1 MQTRPQSWSTTST
14 TFTWTVGTCTS
25 LVLLGDRLIL
35 IGLRYSLEMEV
46 RRLNSVGAVVW
57 TGALFLCSSV
67 WRPSYCDCLI
77 SHRCECRRWS
87 ATLLRSLC
95 DKQLPNKHI
104 QSGAPISWSR
114 RTGLKSSGGW
124 GGGGVI
130 ELFTALLSFSLPC
143 WEMQH
148 RLYQPCWPWV
158 TAHGG
163 RLHLNDTVH
172 IKRLSQSSSDYS
184 APSQLWTCSLYA
196 CAVCIPFL
204 KKKIPKLLFFSF
216 WQLTSFLL
224 TFFPSSPVKL
234 PDFSIFTSA
243 HWQSVSS
250 HNSQVYSWCTGCVC
264 VWRGWNTLLLPWSK
278 LSSMKIVSCFF
289 AWMKMIF
296 FLNVC
301 MCIDG

>member
-1 MQTRPQSWSTTST
+1 MVGIQQCRAPLHHGGPCRLLPTYNMQTRPQSWSTTST

-124 GGGGVI
+124 GGGGR
-130 ELFTALLSFSLPC
+130 
-143 WEMQH
+143 W
-148 RLYQPCWPWV
+148 
-158 TAHGG
+158 
-163 RLHLNDTVH
+163 LNC
-172 IKRLSQSSSDYS
+172 L
-184 APSQLWTCSLYA
+184 QLCSL
-196 CAVCIPFL
+196 FH
-204 KKKIPKLLFFSF
+204 
-216 WQLTSFLL
+216 
-224 TFFPSSPVKL
+224 FPVGKCSIVYISPADL
-234 PDFSIFTSA
+234 E
-243 HWQSVSS
+243 
-250 HNSQVYSWCTGCVC
+250 
-264 VWRGWNTLLLPWSK
+264 
-278 LSSMKIVSCFF
+278 
-289 AWMKMIF
+289 
-296 FLNVC
+296 
-301 MCIDG
+301 

>member
-25 LVLLGDRLIL
+25 LVLLSDRLIL

-124 GGGGVI
+124 GGDWIVYSFA
-130 ELFTALLSFSLPC
+130 LFFTSLLGNAASFISALLTLSNGPRRSAASKWHCP
-143 WEMQH
+143 
-148 RLYQPCWPWV
+148 YQ
-158 TAHGG
+158 TA
-163 RLHLNDTVH
+163 
-172 IKRLSQSSSDYS
+172 
-184 APSQLWTCSLYA
+184 
-196 CAVCIPFL
+196 
-204 KKKIPKLLFFSF
+204 
-216 WQLTSFLL
+216 
-224 TFFPSSPVKL
+224 
-234 PDFSIFTSA
+234 
-243 HWQSVSS
+243 QSVV
-250 HNSQVYSWCTGCVC
+250 QWLQCTEPTV
-264 VWRGWNTLLLPWSK
+264 
-278 LSSMKIVSCFF
+278 
-289 AWMKMIF
+289 
-296 FLNVC
+296 NVFTVRLC
-301 MCIDG
+301 CLYTFS